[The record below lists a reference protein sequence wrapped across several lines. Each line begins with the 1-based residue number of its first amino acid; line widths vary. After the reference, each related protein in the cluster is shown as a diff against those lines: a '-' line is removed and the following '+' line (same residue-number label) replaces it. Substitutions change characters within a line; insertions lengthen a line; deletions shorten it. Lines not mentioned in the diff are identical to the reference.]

1 MGSLTQP
8 KLPVIDFSMENLKR
22 GADSWASTANK
33 VVLALEE
40 YGCFIATYNKVSLD
54 LHNAIFNA
62 SKELFDLPTETKI
75 KNTSKI
81 PSHGYVGQ
89 EPIIPLYEGLGIE
102 NPTTVE
108 GAQTFTNLMWPLGND
123 FFCETTLLF
132 SRLVAELDQTV
143 MRMVSESYCIENDY
157 ETVLESTTYLLRLIK
172 YRERQTNETNL
183 GIVPHTDKSFMS
195 ILHQRQV
202 KGLEIKTKEGDWIL
216 IEPSPSSFI
225 VLAGDACM
233 LGVVAEYQA
242 RLDNSQERSRKGSR
256 IGCNL
261 LMRRM
266 GSNIVFEAEREATIA
281 VEENSGDADFV
292 DGVGCPALER
302 VGEEVKEGGGGG
314 EGAVLTFRRRR

>member
-8 KLPVIDFSMENLKR
+8 NLPVIDFSMENLKC
-22 GADSWASTANK
+22 GADSWAFTANK

-40 YGCFIATYNKVSLD
+40 YGCFIATYDKVSLD
-54 LHNAIFNA
+54 LHNAIFHA

-108 GAQTFTNLMWPLGND
+108 GVQTFTNLMWPSGND

-132 SRLVAELDQTV
+132 SRLVAELDQMV
-143 MRMVSESYCIENDY
+143 MRMVSESYRIENDY

-202 KGLEIKTKEGDWIL
+202 KGLEIKTKDGDWIL

-225 VLAGDACM
+225 VMAGDACM
-233 LGVVAEYQA
+233 AWTNGRIEPPSHRVIMRGSEERYSLGLFTFFGDRIIQIPKELVDDKHPLQFKPFDHYKFIDFYYTDEG
-242 RLDNSQERSRKGSR
+242 RKSKCP
-256 IGCNL
+256 IKDYC
-261 LMRRM
+261 
-266 GSNIVFEAEREATIA
+266 
-281 VEENSGDADFV
+281 
-292 DGVGCPALER
+292 GV
-302 VGEEVKEGGGGG
+302 
-314 EGAVLTFRRRR
+314 